1 MNKKINKVAIYKNN
15 NEKSIEV
22 EEKLK
27 KELEKLGLEVVDE
40 SYDLAISIGGD
51 GTFLKMVNKTNFNED
66 IYYVGINTGT
76 LGFLQELTTEDY
88 KVFFENIINNI
99 LTIEEIALE
108 EINVITKN
116 STYHYLALNEIVVR
130 RKDLKVLESKI
141 KVDDVFLE
149 DYAGDGLL
157 ISTNVG
163 STAYNMSLNG
173 SIIDKSITAL
183 ALTPI
188 APLRSKMY
196 KNLNNSIIL
205 SKERIIELEPTT
217 PNLILT
223 IDGVNQEIEDV
234 IKIQVKISEHK
245 IKCLKTN
252 HNNFIKTVHD
262 KLIGN

>member
-1 MNKKINKVAIYKNN
+1 MERKINKVAIYKND

-22 EEKLK
+22 EEKLI
-27 KELEKLGLEVVDE
+27 KELEKLGLEVVNE
-40 SYDLAISIGGD
+40 NYDLAISIGGD
-51 GTFLKMVNKTNFNED
+51 GTFLKMVNKANFNKN

-88 KVFFENIINNI
+88 KAFLEDIINNI

-116 STYHYLALNEIVVR
+116 STYHYLALNEVVVR

-196 KNLNNSIIL
+196 KSLTNSIIL
-205 SKERIIELEPTT
+205 SKERIIELEQTT

-223 IDGVNQEIEDV
+223 IDGINQEIEDV
-234 IKIQVKISEHK
+234 IKIQIKISEHK

-252 HNNFIKTVHD
+252 HNNFIKIVHD